1 MIQSANLGFP
11 RIGAKRELKTATE
24 AFWKGSIDAQA
35 LSAAGAELR
44 ARHWRLQK
52 AAGIAVIPSNDF
64 SFYDQVLD
72 LTAMVGAIPPRF
84 RSAGG
89 DGAIANPA
97 RQNGTAGSLMEL
109 SVPGAGDVEMDQ
121 YFAMARGS
129 KAAAAMEMTKWFDT
143 NYHYLVP
150 EFNAGQT
157 FKLSSRKVLNEFN
170 EAKALGIHTRP
181 VLVGPVTYL
190 MVGKAKD
197 AGLDPLSLLD
207 ALLPVY
213 EQILAELKAAGAD
226 WVQLDEPVLALDL
239 SLSQRRAF
247 RLAYKKMSPAA
258 PKILVASYFGGLGDN
273 VAVAADLPV
282 AGHHV
287 DLVRAPGE
295 VDNVLENS
303 AQGSCHLLGRRR
315 RSQRLAGRLVAHVC
329 PSRHRCRRAWHDK
342 HTDRAIVLA
351 AALPGRP

>member
-84 RSAGG
+84 RSADG

-129 KAAAAMEMTKWFDT
+129 KAAAGD
-143 NYHYLVP
+143 
-150 EFNAGQT
+150 GDD
-157 FKLSSRKVLNEFN
+157 KVVRHQLP
-170 EAKALGIHTRP
+170 LPRTGI
-181 VLVGPVTYL
+181 
-190 MVGKAKD
+190 
-197 AGLDPLSLLD
+197 
-207 ALLPVY
+207 
-213 EQILAELKAAGAD
+213 
-226 WVQLDEPVLALDL
+226 
-239 SLSQRRAF
+239 
-247 RLAYKKMSPAA
+247 
-258 PKILVASYFGGLGDN
+258 
-273 VAVAADLPV
+273 
-282 AGHHV
+282 
-287 DLVRAPGE
+287 
-295 VDNVLENS
+295 
-303 AQGSCHLLGRRR
+303 
-315 RSQRLAGRLVAHVC
+315 
-329 PSRHRCRRAWHDK
+329 
-342 HTDRAIVLA
+342 
-351 AALPGRP
+351 